1 MAPASTSR
9 VPRVALVAGTL
20 AQGGA
25 EKQLLYLVR
34 ALRTMEAEVV
44 VCSLT
49 RGEYHEPALRELGVE
64 PRWIGR
70 YANPAARTVALAAAL
85 RDFGPHIMQS
95 AHFYTNLYV
104 SLVAPLYGALS
115 IGTARSDIV
124 HEVAANGRWGRWLL
138 RLPGSLLVNSYAAKR
153 NAVEYG
159 RDGDDVHVLPNVI
172 DLAAFDEAAA
182 RESGVDGGSS
192 RQSGGGNGGITVVG
206 VGTLVRAK
214 RFDRFLRAIAKARSL
229 GAPVRGVIV
238 GDGPELASLEE
249 LARGLSI
256 LGGGVE
262 FLGRRPDIPR
272 LLHASHVYALTSEHE
287 GFPNVVLEAM
297 AAGLPVVATPAGDA
311 AVVVEEDVTGYVVPH
326 DDVEALAA
334 KLAML
339 AASEQLRERLGAAGR
354 RAVERRYA
362 AEGFAT
368 RIAESYRAI
377 ALRRGHGRSL
387 AVLPV

>member
-1 MAPASTSR
+1 MVPASTSR
-9 VPRVALVAGTL
+9 APRVALVAGTL
-20 AQGGA
+20 GQGGA

-34 ALRTMEAEVV
+34 ALLAMEAEVV

-49 RGEYHEPALRELGVE
+49 RGEYHESALRELGVE

-70 YANPAARTVALAAAL
+70 HANPAVRTVALAAAL
-85 RDFGPHIMQS
+85 RDFGPHIVQS

-104 SLVAPLYGALS
+104 SLVAPLYGAMS

-124 HEVAANGRWGRWLL
+124 HEVAANGSWGRWLL

-153 NAVEYG
+153 NAVKYG
-159 RDGDDVHVLPNVI
+159 RDDEDVHVLPNVI

-182 RESGVDGGSS
+182 LEREADGDASRPVGGGS
-192 RQSGGGNGGITVVG
+192 GEVTVVG

-214 RFDRFLRAIAKARSL
+214 RFDRFLRAMAMARST
-229 GAPVRGVIV
+229 GAPVRGMIV

-249 LARGLSI
+249 LARQLGL
-256 LGGGVE
+256 LDGGVS
-262 FLGRRPDIPR
+262 FVGRRGDIPR
-272 LLHASHVYALTSEHE
+272 LLRGAHIYALTSEHE

-326 DDVEALAA
+326 DDVEAMAA
-334 KLAML
+334 KLTAL
-339 AASEQLRERLGAAGR
+339 AASAELRGRLGTAGR

-368 RIAESYRAI
+368 RVAESYRAI
-377 ALRRGHGRSL
+377 ALRRGHDRSL